1 MISDKKKNI
10 AYGSLLAA
18 LIVVIIILVLFCI
31 KKKKEGIMSAIT
43 HTALAKFKRNNYC
56 DISAPLYGTLSYSV
70 DKYGKKRMIKRSYCL
85 SKDRP
90 DVDVSTLDPA
100 RSPYIEGEDA
110 IFLKLDPKVARYID
124 Y

>member
-1 MISDKKKNI
+1 MNPDKKNMT
-10 AYGSLLAA
+10 YGLLLAA
-18 LIVVIIILVLFCI
+18 LIIFIIILVLFCI
-31 KKKKEGIMSAIT
+31 KKKKEGIMSSIT

-70 DKYGKKRMIKRSYCL
+70 DKYGKKRLVKRSYCL
-85 SKDRP
+85 AKDKP
-90 DVDVSTLDPA
+90 DVDVSTLDPL

-110 IFLKLDPKVARYID
+110 IFLKLDPKSARYID